1 MDTNWTYYAL
11 VVTEESRNK
20 LISYLQNS
28 DYNYLFEKVSK
39 VYLHHCTLLHK
50 SQIIYNKHLKNIL
63 DENINNK
70 FTLMIMSIG
79 FSEKA
84 LAFFSPNGFSVN
96 KIPHITIGTY
106 EDGKP
111 VDSNYITNWKEI
123 NVISVETI
131 LKRI

>member
-11 VVTEESRNK
+11 VLTDKSRNK
-20 LISYLQNS
+20 LMSYIQNS

-50 SQIIYNKHLKNIL
+50 SQ
-63 DENINNK
+63 NNK
-70 FTLMIMSIG
+70 DVEEFCNWCVNAKFYGRVTHIG
-79 FSEKA
+79 YSNKA
-84 LAFFSPNGFSVN
+84 FAFKVEIPGIPCAN
-96 KIPHITIGTY
+96 KTPHITIGTY